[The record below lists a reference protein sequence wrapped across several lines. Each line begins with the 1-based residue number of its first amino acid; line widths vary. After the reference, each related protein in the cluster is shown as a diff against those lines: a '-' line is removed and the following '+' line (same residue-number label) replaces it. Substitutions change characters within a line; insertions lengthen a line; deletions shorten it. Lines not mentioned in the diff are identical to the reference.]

1 MKKLNKKG
9 FTLVELLAVIVVLAI
24 IMVLTLPTIMKSM
37 SSARQSTFLLYAN
50 RMLDT
55 AADQYQS
62 DDLLGTGKK
71 CYSITKLN
79 NGNTTKYTGK
89 VYISDNGTVFKI
101 KMYDDN
107 FQIGFNCITK
117 TIKETNES
125 GDQVDKT
132 VCDQAAKLSDKAGGV
147 GYSDIETIKKQ
158 LANDDVKLQEKPTS
172 TTGIYADAGT
182 CTADEE
188 KGIFPTE

>member
-107 FQIGFNCITK
+107 FQIGFDCIKK
-117 TIKETNES
+117 TIKETDEH
-125 GDQVDKT
+125 GQQVDKT
-132 VCDQAAKLSDKAGGV
+132 VCDEKLSDKAGGV
-147 GYSDIETIKKQ
+147 GYSDIETIKTQ